1 MMDNRPNTL
10 PTERRRSMK
19 DRLKRM
25 LIWYLLLNKRLFK
38 KAGFL
43 VILSLIPILAFLM
56 ASAVEKEDSGFM
68 TVALYFGENDA
79 EMISELE
86 AAFDNDNS
94 ELFYYKVCETE
105 KEAIALAARAE
116 ADAAWVFADD
126 LSAEIDSYSRGNP
139 TVLVKVYEAEE
150 NSILMLSR
158 EKIFASLYPHISY
171 RMYDSY
177 IDEEIVTDIEITEE
191 MRRDAYNI
199 FNEDKKLIDFR
210 FLDADPK
217 QADTP
222 GFLISPLSGMFAILM
237 LLCGLAST
245 MYFINDEQKGTFN
258 WLLPKKR
265 AAVLWTSNFCA
276 VTVAGIFSTVALILS
291 GNYTN
296 FGTETLMML
305 LYILAASS
313 FCTLVGSLIPSQR
326 AFGIILPIVL
336 VACLV
341 FCPIFFELKGFGAI
355 QALLPPYYY
364 LSGRFDM
371 IYALY
376 SLIYI
381 ALSTLAAYGIYVFRH
396 RQGD

>member
-1 MMDNRPNTL
+1 MDNRSNAL
-10 PTERRRSMK
+10 PTENKRSIK
-19 DRLKRM
+19 DKLKRM

-43 VILSLIPILAFLM
+43 VILALIPILAFLM

-68 TVALYFGENDA
+68 TVALYFGENDP
-79 EMISELE
+79 EMIERLNN
-86 AAFDNDNS
+86 AFDNEKS
-94 ELFYYKVCETE
+94 ELFFYKICETE
-105 KEAIALAARAE
+105 KEAIGLAARAE

-126 LSAEIDSYSRGNP
+126 LDAEIDSYSRGNP

-158 EKIFASLYPHISY
+158 EKIFSSLYPYISY
-171 RMYDSY
+171 KMYDSY

-191 MRRDAYNI
+191 MKRDAYEI
-199 FNEDKKLIDFR
+199 FGEDKKLINFK
-210 FLDADPK
+210 FLDTDEK
-217 QADTP
+217 QTETRN
-222 GFLISPLSGMFAILM
+222 FLISPLSGMFAILI

-265 AAVLWTSNFCA
+265 VAVLWTSNFCA
-276 VTVAGIFSTVALILS
+276 VTIAGIFSTIALILS
-291 GNYTN
+291 KNYTN
-296 FGTETLMML
+296 IGAETLMML

-313 FCTLVGSLIPSQR
+313 FCTLVGSLIPSQK

-341 FCPIFFELKGFGAI
+341 FCPIFFELKGFGAV

-364 LSGRFDM
+364 LNGRYDL

-376 SLIYI
+376 SLLYI
-381 ALSTLAAYGIYVFRH
+381 AVSCAIAYGIYVFRH